1 MPVKL
6 IPANDLT
13 AFAKQCRLKSG
24 KTKGEVAAALG
35 VRHSSIQLAEDFPE
49 QHLKRL
55 RIRII
60 EACSDFELEG
70 PLYRVVK
77 RAKRKPPSARD
88 G

>member
-6 IPANDLT
+6 IPANELT

-35 VRHSSIQLAEDFPE
+35 VSRSSMQLAEDYPE
-49 QHLKRL
+49 QHLNRL

-60 EACSDFELEG
+60 EMCSDFELEG
-70 PLYRVVK
+70 PLYRLVK
-77 RAKRKPPSARD
+77 RTKRKPPSARD